1 MPNST
6 VNWSPDLTRKKG
18 MVFLEFSGNGS
29 LFWNTKETFVHGHS
43 FAHMYGQ
50 VPKIQYKSYYTPLK
64 VTAHLIT

>member
-6 VNWSPDLTRKKG
+6 VKWSPELTRKRG

-29 LFWNTKETFVHGHS
+29 VMWNNRETSVVGH
-43 FAHMYGQ
+43 AYTHTYGE
-50 VPKIQYKSYYTPLK
+50 VPKIQYKSKSESLK